1 MKKTSIKA
9 NMMAEQSG
17 LKVVHYKK
25 ILQAMKRYKVN
36 HPNYQQ
42 IAKVAGLE
50 PVQVARRLSEMVG
63 KGLIIEAEKL
73 SKTISGRVATT
84 YKIAA

>member
-1 MKKTSIKA
+1 MKKTSRLA
-9 NMMAEQSG
+9 NKMAEQSG
-17 LKVVHYKK
+17 LKVVHEKK
-25 ILQAMKRYKVN
+25 ILQALKRYKVN

-63 KGLIIEAEKL
+63 KGLIIEAEKV
-73 SKTISGRVATT
+73 SKTISGRPATT